1 MTFLNKITINCPF
14 CNNEMIGLQQENKL
28 FVNEDCSKCKSKS
41 SKIERFFRNSRP
53 NIKVEKS
60 LMKEWAK
67 K

>member
-1 MTFLNKITINCPF
+1 
-14 CNNEMIGLQQENKL
+14 MIGLQQENKL

-67 K
+67 KW